1 MARRG
6 YPQKMREFR
15 WQFATEAACVEY
27 LIPCRWPSYLD
38 ESVFRFNRR
47 QSLMAAFQ
55 TLRGI
60 SLQKKPLTLENLRG

>member
-1 MARRG
+1 
-6 YPQKMREFR
+6 
-15 WQFATEAACVEY
+15 
-27 LIPCRWPSYLD
+27 LD